1 MNSCLAVDI
10 SLLAVLIAL
19 HATKKNKNIELV
31 VMALLFSHVIMT
43 TELFSKLPFVDS
55 DTDNAVDTDSELV
68 DASTLGV
75 AATSLG
81 TEEADRQ
88 EEQTTPKHKKE
99 ELKDR
104 RKSVSDGEF
113 DRMTSVTPTRRVSP
127 NDSSE
132 ANVDLAKARTSF
144 FAELFPNGDQ

>member
-43 TELFSKLPFVDS
+43 TELFSKLPFID
-55 DTDNAVDTDSELV
+55 AVESSSEVVEVV
-68 DASTLGV
+68 DAASSSTLGV
-75 AATSLG
+75 AA
-81 TEEADRQ
+81 EEVQ
-88 EEQTTPKHKKE
+88 PKSSEGVGNKSM
-99 ELKDR
+99 

-132 ANVDLAKARTSF
+132 ANVNLAKARTSF

>member
-43 TELFSKLPFVDS
+43 TELFSKLPFVDTDT
-55 DTDNAVDTDSELV
+55 DTDNTVDTGSDLE

-81 TEEADRQ
+81 TEEVDRQ
-88 EEQTTPKHKKE
+88 EEQTTPKHNL
-99 ELKDR
+99 LKDR